1 MLIGARICGCRAV
14 RLAGAA
20 FAAPR
25 PMMMERDLLGTLL
38 LAAVFV
44 PYTIEVLWQVRLQAR
59 FLAALPSPVRA
70 ALPPHPR
77 NPWLAM
83 GASTRFFFA
92 LWRCARREEPDDS
105 DQVHM
110 MKREI
115 RSSVLRDVVYLASGG
130 VLVTALLASG
140 WRPVWP

>member
-1 MLIGARICGCRAV
+1 MLD
-14 RLAGAA
+14 
-20 FAAPR
+20 
-25 PMMMERDLLGTLL
+25 RDLLGTLL

-44 PYTIEVLWQVRLQAR
+44 PYTLEVLGQVRLQAR
-59 FLAALPSPVRA
+59 FLAALPSSTRA

-83 GASTRFFFA
+83 GASTRFFLA
-92 LWRCARREEPDDS
+92 LWRCARREGPDDS
-105 DQVHM
+105 DRVRA

-115 RSSVLRDVVYLASGG
+115 RASVRRELVYLASGG

>member
-1 MLIGARICGCRAV
+1 LLKV
-14 RLAGAA
+14 L
-20 FAAPR
+20 
-25 PMMMERDLLGTLL
+25 PMMMDRDLLGTLM

-44 PYTIEVLWQVRLQAR
+44 PYTIDVLEQVRLQAR
-59 FLAALPSPVRA
+59 FLAALPSSVRA

-83 GASTRFFFA
+83 GASTRFFVA
-92 LWRCARREEPDDS
+92 LWRCARQEGPDDS
-105 DQVHM
+105 DPVRA

-115 RSSVLRDVVYLASGG
+115 RSSVRREIVYLASGA

>member
-1 MLIGARICGCRAV
+1 MLD
-14 RLAGAA
+14 
-20 FAAPR
+20 
-25 PMMMERDLLGTLL
+25 RDLLGTLL

-44 PYTIEVLWQVRLQAR
+44 PYTLEVLGQVRLQAR
-59 FLAALPSPVRA
+59 FLAALPSSTRA
-70 ALPPHPR
+70 ALSPHPR

-83 GASTRFFFA
+83 GASTRFFLA
-92 LWRCARREEPDDS
+92 LWRCARREGPDDS
-105 DQVHM
+105 DRVRA

-115 RSSVLRDVVYLASGG
+115 RASVRRELVYLASGG